1 MSVPNSSETKFRER
15 ILVRGVQSRVAN
27 LKGSNL
33 SPMDRR
39 KQRVDGLMTPMS
51 GDSKQNEWNLLKE
64 QFGVLVRDQNV
75 GSGSIESYLMPIFIA
90 ASLN

>member
-1 MSVPNSSETKFRER
+1 
-15 ILVRGVQSRVAN
+15 
-27 LKGSNL
+27 
-33 SPMDRR
+33 
-39 KQRVDGLMTPMS
+39 MS

-75 GSGSIESYLMPIFIA
+75 GSGSIESYLMPNFIA